1 MDLEETLRVIKSTL
15 ALPALETLVASFLGC
30 LYRTA
35 FEPTLPLG
43 VQLDAAR
50 WRLWAPAPRPPPRPA
65 ILTPAS
71 FKQLLRQVKYSHYQ
85 YTGIPRNVRFK
96 GFLIIFHSSR

>member
-43 VQLDAAR
+43 AVGCRALALMGSGSAAT
-50 WRLWAPAPRPPPRPA
+50 A
-65 ILTPAS
+65 TPGYFNTGLFQAAFTS
-71 FKQLLRQVKYSHYQ
+71 SKVLALSIYR
-85 YTGIPRNVRFK
+85 YTP
-96 GFLIIFHSSR
+96 

>member
-43 VQLDAAR
+43 AVGCRALA
-50 WRLWAPAPRPPPRPA
+50 LMGSSSTRPPPRPA

-96 GFLIIFHSSR
+96 GFLILFRSSR